1 MQIKTLILF
10 SLLIFSLNSPAFSS
24 EYSLL
29 KANRFN
35 ELEEAPYEIIFSRI
49 NLRTYNRNRRSNQN
63 MLDINDDFDASEQS
77 FNLNNTDIGYEL
89 IFQDNE
95 LELPIKNIFA
105 ATGNRF
111 KVKFNNLLINTSIV
125 ENQSESIDFGS
136 VNVRIKRWADIYRL
150 RFKSKILKLNCD
162 EVSALVDCE
171 TNQEIPMRLM
181 GTLLV
186 KDNFFFSPVNNSNS
200 SE

>member
-1 MQIKTLILF
+1 
-10 SLLIFSLNSPAFSS
+10 
-24 EYSLL
+24 
-29 KANRFN
+29 
-35 ELEEAPYEIIFSRI
+35 
-49 NLRTYNRNRRSNQN
+49 
-63 MLDINDDFDASEQS
+63 
-77 FNLNNTDIGYEL
+77 
-89 IFQDNE
+89 
-95 LELPIKNIFA
+95 
-105 ATGNRF
+105 
-111 KVKFNNLLINTSIV
+111 
-125 ENQSESIDFGS
+125 
-136 VNVRIKRWADIYRL
+136 RIKRWADIYRL

>member
-29 KANRFN
+29 KANRYN